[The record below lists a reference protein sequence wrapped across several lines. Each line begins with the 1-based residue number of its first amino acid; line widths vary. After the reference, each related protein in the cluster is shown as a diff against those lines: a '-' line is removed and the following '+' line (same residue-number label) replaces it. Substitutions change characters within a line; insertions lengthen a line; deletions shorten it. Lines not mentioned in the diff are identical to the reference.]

1 MGTQWR
7 RACSAV
13 VWALAVVGAL
23 LCARGVHAKPAAP
36 EYVKGEVLVKF
47 KAGVRASEVSSV
59 IASEG
64 ASVIKRYWINDVHR
78 LKVQDTEAAIAS
90 LSKNPLVQYAE
101 PNHIVHTLA
110 TPNDPSYS
118 LLYGMNNTG
127 QTGGTAD
134 ADIDAPEAWDVTTGS
149 SSVLVGDIDTGLD
162 YNHPD
167 LAANVWTNP
176 GEVAGNG
183 IDDDANGYVDD
194 VHGINTITGSG
205 DPMDDNEHGTHTA
218 GTIGAV
224 GNNGVGVVGVAWN
237 VKILPCKFLNA
248 GGSGSI
254 ADATECLQ
262 YTTSKGV
269 RLTSN
274 SWGGGGY
281 DQSFQDALTAA
292 ETAGILFI
300 AAAGNAASN
309 NDAVAN
315 YPSNYP
321 NANVIAVAATDH
333 NDALASFSSY
343 GATTVD
349 VAAPGVNT
357 YSTVPVSMGSYAS
370 LSGTSMATPHVS
382 GLAALIWSQNPSL
395 TAAQVKSRIL
405 LTTEAK
411 PGLAGKVLTGGRI
424 NAYQALTANVSGPHI
439 YFLSPSGGAVG
450 DTVTLNGASFGATQG
465 TGTVRFNGVAAA
477 VTSWNDTSI
486 VATVPSGLPTGV
498 NAVTVTNP
506 SGTSNSVDFNVL
518 VAYYTQTLASPQF
531 LGGGAAQTWRA
542 DDQCWSYTLPFTFTY
557 FGTARS
563 SVSVCS
569 NGILD
574 FGGSNTAYSNTDAG
588 LIARPMVAALWD
600 DLRTDS
606 TAQAG
611 EDIYVTAS
619 PTSVVFRWVGQTY
632 SGSAPV
638 NFETILDQDGSIRF
652 NYGSVNTGLTP
663 TVGISEGNALRH
675 HLAPHNH
682 AGTLTT
688 AQSVV
693 YTPIGNTCSDGD
705 GDGYGSPGSAAC
717 PNGAATDCDDGNA
730 SVNPGAV
737 EVPGNGLDD
746 DCNPGTPDAV
756 CSDGDADGYGSPGN
770 AVCPNGAA
778 TDCDDGNASVN
789 PGAVEVPGNGLDDDC
804 NPGTPD
810 AVCTDGDGDGYGNPG
825 SAACPNGSATDC
837 NDGNAAVSPGAT
849 EIPGNGVDDD
859 CNAATPGGC
868 ARP

>member
-1 MGTQWR
+1 MRTRWR
-7 RACSAV
+7 RAFSAV
-13 VWALAVVGAL
+13 VSLLALVSVTLGAGL
-23 LCARGVHAKPAAP
+23 AHAKPPAP

-47 KAGVRASEVSSV
+47 KAGVRASEVSAV

-64 ASVIKRYWINDVHR
+64 ASVLKRYWINDVHR

-90 LSKNPLVQYAE
+90 LGKNPLVQYAE

-118 LLYGMNNTG
+118 QLYGMNNTG

-176 GEVAGNG
+176 GEIAANG

-194 VHGINTITGSG
+194 VHGVNTITGSG
-205 DPMDDNEHGTHTA
+205 DPMDDNQHGTHTA

-237 VKILPCKFLNA
+237 VKILACKFLSA
-248 GGSGSI
+248 AGSGSI
-254 ADATECLQ
+254 ADATECMQ

-274 SWGGGGY
+274 SWGGGGFS
-281 DQSFQDALTAA
+281 QSFQDALTAA
-292 ETAGILFI
+292 ENAGILFI
-300 AAAGNAASN
+300 AAAGNASSD

-357 YSTVPVSMGSYAS
+357 LSTVPVSMGSYAS

-382 GLAALIWSQNPSL
+382 GLAALIWSQSPGL
-395 TAAQVKSRIL
+395 TAAEVKSRIL
-405 LTTEAK
+405 LTTDSK

-424 NAYQALTANVSGPHI
+424 NAFQALTANVSGPHI
-439 YFLSPSGGAVG
+439 YYLSPNAGASG
-450 DTVTLNGASFGATQG
+450 DTVTISGASFGATQG
-465 TGTVRFNGVAAA
+465 SGAVTFNGVSAA
-477 VTSWNDTSI
+477 VTSWGDSAI
-486 VATVPSGLPTGV
+486 VATAPSGLAPGANPVVVTTSSGAS
-498 NAVTVTNP
+498 NALPFTVIVP
-506 SGTSNSVDFNVL
+506 YYVQSLTS
-518 VAYYTQTLASPQF
+518 QQF
-531 LGGGAAQTWRA
+531 LGGGTAQTWRA
-542 DDQCWSYTLPFTFTY
+542 DDSCWSYTLPFAFDY
-557 FGTARS
+557 FGTSRT
-563 SVSVCS
+563 SVYVCS

-574 FGGSNTAYSNTDAG
+574 FGGSNTAYSNSDSG
-588 LIARPMVAALWD
+588 LKARPMVAALWD

-606 TAQAG
+606 SAQAG

-619 PTSVVFRWVGQTY
+619 ASNVVFRWVAQTY

-638 NFETILDQDGSIRF
+638 NVETVLGQDGTIRF
-652 NYGSVNTGLTP
+652 NYGSGNTGLTP
-663 TVGISEGNALRH
+663 TVGISEGGNLRF
-675 HLAPHNH
+675 HLAPHNN
-682 AGTLTT
+682 ASSLTD
-688 AQSVV
+688 AQSVL
-693 YTPIGNTCSDGD
+693 YTPIANLCSDGD

-737 EVPGNGLDD
+737 EVPGNGVDD

-756 CSDGDADGYGSPGN
+756 CSDGDGDGYGNPGN

-789 PGAVEVPGNGLDDDC
+789 PGAVEVPGNGVDDDC

-810 AVCTDGDGDGYGNPG
+810 LVCTDGDGDGYGNPG

-837 NDGNAAVSPGAT
+837 NDGNAAVNPGAT